1 MNEAILTPEQ
11 RATLEPH
18 ERHLH
23 SAVYADY
30 VVALSTTAA
39 TDLFNVYNK
48 VFAANEVN
56 KHCAQCVLR
65 VCKRLGTLY
74 YAEQTPKQ
82 ATTAPKT
89 TKQAQTATTPKKRAP
104 RGSKQAKK

>member
-1 MNEAILTPEQ
+1 MKEAKLTQEQ
-11 RATLEPH
+11 RATLAPH

-39 TDLFNVYNK
+39 TDLFNVYNA

-56 KHCAQCVLR
+56 KHCSACVLR
-65 VCKRLGTLY
+65 VCKKLGTLY
-74 YAEQTPKQ
+74 FADEQPEAANEPPTN
-82 ATTAPKT
+82 
-89 TKQAQTATTPKKRAP
+89 TTPKKRAP
-104 RGSKQAKK
+104 RGSKNKK